1 MSVNLIAECG
11 MQSGE
16 IKVYIGNQWP
26 YQIILIKLQ
35 IIDRNNKY
43 SSDEKHS
50 NTLSTNIYRFVK

>member
-35 IIDRNNKY
+35 IIDRINTY